1 MSKENPTNLAASV
14 RQRLLNL
21 ARRRK
26 DEFQLVLIHYGLER
40 LLYRLSISEY
50 ANQFTLKGA
59 LLFQLWVGQPHRS
72 TLDLD
77 LLGKGN
83 SDVERFK
90 GIFRQICTLSVPDDG
105 LLFLPESVTA
115 EEIREDQ
122 RYNGIRIH
130 ATATLGKAKIPIQVD
145 IGFGDAVTPASKRI
159 DYPSLLGFPAPKL
172 RAYPKETV
180 VAEKFEA
187 MVSLGITN
195 SRMKDFYDLWMIARD
210 FEFDGEILSKAIQA
224 TFRRRGTNIP
234 TELPVA
240 LAGEFAADRT
250 KQTQWRA
257 FIGKGKLLV
266 AAPSLEAAIRLLR
279 DFLWTIVAPESPKP
293 FNKRW
298 DQRTWS

>member
-21 ARRRK
+21 ARQRK

-77 LLGKGN
+77 LLSKGN

-240 LAGEFAADRT
+240 LAGEFAADRG
-250 KQTQWRA
+250 A
-257 FIGKGKLLV
+257 
-266 AAPSLEAAIRLLR
+266 
-279 DFLWTIVAPESPKP
+279 
-293 FNKRW
+293 
-298 DQRTWS
+298 